1 MNYPDTYSP
10 TRWQGTLLFYAILA
24 IALLTNTY
32 LARVLPKIE
41 AFILLIHLLGF
52 FCVLIPL
59 VYLAPH
65 DSASDVFQTFINGGE
80 WPTDGLSFFI
90 GTVTPMFSFVGIN
103 AASHIGKSHLEGRAY
118 EIFQKMSSAIACCK
132 RFSY

>member
-24 IALLTNTY
+24 IALFTNTY

-65 DSASDVFQTFINGGE
+65 GSASDVFQTFINGGE

-90 GTVTPMFSFVGIN
+90 GTVAPMFAFVGID
-103 AASHIGKSHLEGRAY
+103 AASHIGKSCFKGRVWR
-118 EIFQKMSSAIACCK
+118 ISQRMPL
-132 RFSY
+132 